1 MTKHQYSRQQP
12 RQRAF
17 QRRLLLSL
25 LVASVFMQSVL
36 AFLAAPVIVHAH
48 DSNGQQVTLLL
59 CTLKGEQF
67 IDVDMPKLAGD
78 DPQDECP
85 ALELLQLA
93 SSAAFTTTLS
103 IPQSVHPGTETNTPR
118 PIPAIAD
125 AAYTQYTSRAPP
137 RV

>member
-1 MTKHQYSRQQP
+1 M
-12 RQRAF
+12 
-17 QRRLLLSL
+17 LLSL

-48 DSNGQQVTLLL
+48 DSEGQQVTLLL

-78 DPQDECP
+78 DPLDECP

-93 SSAAFTTTLS
+93 SSAAFVTTLS
-103 IPQSVHPGTETNTPR
+103 LPGSPQPGFETNTPR
-118 PIPAIAD
+118 PMPAIAD